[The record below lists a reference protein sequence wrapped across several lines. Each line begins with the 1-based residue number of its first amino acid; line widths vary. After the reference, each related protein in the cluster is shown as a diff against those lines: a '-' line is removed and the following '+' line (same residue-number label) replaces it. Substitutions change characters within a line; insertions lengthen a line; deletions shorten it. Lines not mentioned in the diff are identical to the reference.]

1 MRLQIEKLKVICKHQ
16 FHEHLVVSF
25 FPHTFGNKSRRWE
38 EMLFATWVH
47 LPLYFSIFIIF
58 FRKFSLFLKGK
69 TWAQYKVLSS
79 VTNVIFIF
87 VFPYIWVTI
96 KWKSLIP
103 LATWWWSK
111 CQMLYGYF
119 SHLYNL
125 KQQLWSLVLSPML
138 WFSSFRH
145 MARLNVS
152 VFLEVR
158 RTKGTCFGQWNT
170 SVSLPGGSL

>member
-1 MRLQIEKLKVICKHQ
+1 MHLEIEKLKVICKHQ
-16 FHEHLVVSF
+16 FREHLVVSF
-25 FPHTFGNKSRRWE
+25 FSHTFGSKSRRWG

-79 VTNVIFIF
+79 VTSVTFIF

-96 KWKSLIP
+96 KWKSLTP

-111 CQMLYGYF
+111 CQMLYEYF
-119 SHLYNL
+119 GHLYNL

-138 WFSSFRH
+138 WFSSFQTYGKT
-145 MARLNVS
+145 
-152 VFLEVR
+152 ECP
-158 RTKGTCFGQWNT
+158 CF
-170 SVSLPGGSL
+170 PGS